1 MLRFFYVV
9 LLFASLA
16 LCGCKKEGELEPA
29 NRVARESDPG
39 AKEAGAQEPAADS
52 ADPERL
58 AEQAAGYY
66 VEGLQG
72 MKKMLTRKMTLD
84 KAKAQLI
91 EVREATI
98 LKLVAVG
105 KKREVLD
112 SKGKVAF
119 DVAMQKALM
128 KTPKGLF
135 HVMNNGVKRYR
146 DIDLKFANE
155 IATMNVITQYAN
167 FDLLRT
173 QLPLE
178 AKRLGVD

>member
-1 MLRFFYVV
+1 MLRFVYV
-9 LLFASLA
+9 LSLSASLA
-16 LCGCKKEGELEPA
+16 LCGCKKEGDLEPPG
-29 NRVARESDPG
+29 RVGNEPG
-39 AKEAGAQEPAADS
+39 AGEEISPKDKVGDGATPGALAA
-52 ADPERL
+52 E
-58 AEQAAGYY
+58 AAGYY
-66 VEGLQG
+66 VEGLEG
-72 MKKMLTRKMTLD
+72 MKKLLTRKMTLD

-98 LKLVAVG
+98 QKLVAVG

-119 DVAMQKALM
+119 DLALQKALM

-146 DIDLKFANE
+146 NIDLKFANE

-178 AKRLGVD
+178 AKRLGVY